1 MDVGLMHRNLAREG
15 FAHSADD
22 RAVLT
27 VKVGF

>member
-1 MDVGLMHRNLAREG
+1 MDLGLFHRNLERES

-27 VKVGF
+27 VQVGF